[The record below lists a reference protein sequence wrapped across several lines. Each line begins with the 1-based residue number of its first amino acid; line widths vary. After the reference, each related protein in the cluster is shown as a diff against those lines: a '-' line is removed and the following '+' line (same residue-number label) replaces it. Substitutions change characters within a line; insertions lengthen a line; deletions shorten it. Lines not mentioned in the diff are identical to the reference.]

1 MKEMKEKKKKVVS
14 EATQRRRI
22 QKMELVARLSGHV
35 GIIKPSHVLNTPE
48 LKGLF
53 HPNDEVAFHVL
64 TIKVLQDGPMPFV
77 TVDIFSDGRLIT
89 IDLSKLTL
97 GKKLKSYLNA
107 LDVLP
112 RGYFKLVKNIV
123 SDKCIPS
130 DIDIITDDMDEY
142 YPTCKP

>member
-1 MKEMKEKKKKVVS
+1 
-14 EATQRRRI
+14 
-22 QKMELVARLSGHV
+22 
-35 GIIKPSHVLNTPE
+35 
-48 LKGLF
+48 
-53 HPNDEVAFHVL
+53 
-64 TIKVLQDGPMPFV
+64 
-77 TVDIFSDGRLIT
+77 LIT